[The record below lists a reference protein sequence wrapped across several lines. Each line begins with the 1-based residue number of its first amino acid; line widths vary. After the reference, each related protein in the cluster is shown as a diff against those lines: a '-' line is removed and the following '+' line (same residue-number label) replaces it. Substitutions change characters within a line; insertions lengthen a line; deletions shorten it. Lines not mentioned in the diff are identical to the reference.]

1 MSNKQKFNTSSFFSA
16 EVTTTISISLVL
28 FLLGLT
34 IFVAV
39 MGRDI
44 SNFIKENL
52 SITIELSDKDSNDK
66 NAVSK
71 LQKKLNESPYI
82 RSITYI
88 SKEDVKKELIE
99 ELGGDPEEIL
109 GYTPASDYFD
119 ITLKSEYANADS
131 IKVVE
136 SSLKGQKII
145 KSFIYSEETL
155 DMINSNLSK
164 IGMGLTIL
172 AVLLMVISFTLI
184 RNTIRLNI
192 YAKRFLINTMQ
203 LVGATD
209 SFIRKPF
216 VSRSVTAGIISAV
229 IANIGITALIY
240 YLAKEL
246 PEIILIIN
254 TQSLLILY
262 AVVLVLG
269 ILLTYFAT
277 RFAVNRYLK
286 METNN
291 LYYI

>member
-1 MSNKQKFNTSSFFSA
+1 MSNKPKIRTASSLSA
-16 EVTTTISISLVL
+16 EITTTISISLVL

-34 IFVAV
+34 IFIVL
-39 MGRDI
+39 MGNEI
-44 SNFIKENL
+44 SVFIKENM
-52 SITIELSDKDSNDK
+52 SISIELADSDKKS
-66 NAVSK
+66 VSK
-71 LQKKLNESPYI
+71 LQKQLNESPYI
-82 RSITYI
+82 KSITFI
-88 SKEDVKKELIE
+88 SKEDIKKELIE
-99 ELGGDPEEIL
+99 ELGEDPDELL
-109 GYTPASDYFD
+109 GYTPTSDYFD
-119 ITLKSEYANADS
+119 ITLKSDYANLDS

-145 KSFIYSEETL
+145 KNFIYSEETL
-155 DMINSNLSK
+155 DIINSNLSK
-164 IGMGLTIL
+164 IGVGLVIL
-172 AVLLMVISFTLI
+172 SLLLIVISFTLI
-184 RNTIRLNI
+184 RNTIRLKI

-216 VSRSVTAGIISAV
+216 VVKSVLSGIVAAA

-240 YLAKEL
+240 GLSKEF
-246 PEIILIIN
+246 PEILLIVR
-254 TQSLLILY
+254 TESLLVLY

-269 ILLTYFAT
+269 ILLTWLAT

>member
-1 MSNKQKFNTSSFFSA
+1 MSKKQKFNTSSFFSA

-28 FLLGLT
+28 FLLGLI

-52 SITIELSDKDSNDK
+52 SITIELSDKDSSDK

-82 RSITYI
+82 KSITYI

-119 ITLKSEYANADS
+119 ITLKADYANPDS

-136 SSLKGQKII
+136 TSLKGQKIV

-172 AVLLMVISFTLI
+172 AILLMVISFTLI

-209 SFIRKPF
+209 NFIRKPF
-216 VSRSVTAGIISAV
+216 VSRSVVGGIIAAI

-240 YLAKEL
+240 YLVKEL
-246 PEIILIIN
+246 PEIVMIIN

-262 AVVLVLG
+262 AIVLLLG

>member
-1 MSNKQKFNTSSFFSA
+1 MSNKQKIKTSSFLSA

-34 IFVAV
+34 VFIAA

-44 SNFIKENL
+44 SSFIKENI
-52 SITIELSDKDSNDK
+52 SITVELTETTATDK
-66 NAVSK
+66 NAITK
-71 LQKKLNESPYI
+71 LEKKLTDSPYI
-82 RSITYI
+82 KSVTFI
-88 SKEDVKKELIE
+88 SKDEVKKELIE

-109 GYTPASDYFD
+109 GYTPVSNYFD
-119 ITLKSEYANADS
+119 INLKSDYANPDS

-136 SSLKGQKII
+136 ASLKGQKIV

-164 IGMGLTIL
+164 IGLGLSVL
-172 AVLLMVISFTLI
+172 AVILLVISFTLI

-192 YAKRFLINTMQ
+192 YSKRFLINTMQ

-216 VSRSVTAGIISAV
+216 VTRSIVSGIISAI
-229 IANIGITALIY
+229 IANIAITALVYALI
-240 YLAKEL
+240 KEF
-246 PEIILIIN
+246 PEISLIISN
-254 TQSLLILY
+254 KTMLILY
-262 AVVLVLG
+262 AVVIVLG
-269 ILLTYFAT
+269 ILLTYFTT

>member
-1 MSNKQKFNTSSFFSA
+1 MSAKPKFRTSSSVSA
-16 EVTTTISISLVL
+16 EITTTISISLVL

-34 IFVAV
+34 IFIIL
-39 MGRDI
+39 MGNEI
-44 SNFIKENL
+44 SDFIKENM
-52 SITIELSDKDSNDK
+52 SVSIELTDSDK

-71 LQKKLNESPYI
+71 LQKQLNESPYI
-82 RSITYI
+82 NTISFI
-88 SKEDVKKELIE
+88 SKEDIKKELIE

-119 ITLKSEYANADS
+119 VTLKSEYANLDS

-136 SSLKGQKII
+136 ASLKGHTLI
-145 KSFIYSEETL
+145 KNFIYSEETL
-155 DMINSNLSK
+155 DIINSNLSK
-164 IGMGLTIL
+164 IGFGLGIL
-172 AVLLMVISFTLI
+172 AILLMVISFTLI

-209 SFIRKPF
+209 GFIRKPF
-216 VSRSVTAGIISAV
+216 VAKSVLSGIIAAI
-229 IANIGITALIY
+229 IANIGITVLIY
-240 YLAKEL
+240 ALSKEF
-246 PEIILIIN
+246 PEILLIIS
-254 TQSLLILY
+254 TQNLLALY
-262 AVVLVLG
+262 GLVLVLG
-269 ILLTYFAT
+269 ILLTYIAT

>member
-1 MSNKQKFNTSSFFSA
+1 MSHKSKIRSSSSLSA
-16 EVTTTISISLVL
+16 EITTAISISLVL

-34 IFVAV
+34 LFILI
-39 MGRDI
+39 MGQEI
-44 SNFIKENL
+44 SNFIKENM
-52 SITIELSDKDSNDK
+52 SVSIELVDSDK

-82 RSITYI
+82 NSITFI
-88 SKEDVKKELIE
+88 SKEDIKKELIE

-119 ITLKSEYANADS
+119 ITLKSDYANLDS

-136 SSLKGQKII
+136 SSFKGHTLI
-145 KSFIYSEETL
+145 KNFIYSEETL
-155 DMINSNLSK
+155 DIINSNLSK
-164 IGMGLTIL
+164 IGFGLTVL

-209 SFIRKPF
+209 GFIRKPF
-216 VSRSVTAGIISAV
+216 VIKSVMSGIIAAV
-229 IANIGITALIY
+229 LANIGITALVY
-240 YLAKEL
+240 GLSKEF
-246 PEIILIIN
+246 PEILFIISPEN
-254 TQSLLILY
+254 LLMLY
-262 AVVLVLG
+262 GVVLLLG
-269 ILLTYFAT
+269 ILLTYLAT
-277 RFAVNRYLK
+277 RFAVNRYLE

>member
-34 IFVAV
+34 AFVGV
-39 MGRDI
+39 MGREI
-44 SNFIKENL
+44 SAFIKENI
-52 SITIELSDKDSNDK
+52 SITIELSETDSDK
-66 NAVSK
+66 NSISK
-71 LQKKLNESPYI
+71 LQKKLNDSPYI
-82 RSITYI
+82 KSITFI
-88 SKEDVKKELIE
+88 SKDDVKKELIE

-109 GYTPASDYFD
+109 GYTPASNYFD
-119 ITLKSEYANADS
+119 INLKSDYANPDS

-145 KSFIYSEETL
+145 KNFIYSEETL
-155 DMINSNLSK
+155 QIINSNLSK
-164 IGMGLTIL
+164 IGLGLSVL
-172 AVLLMVISFTLI
+172 AVILMIISFTLI

-192 YAKRFLINTMQ
+192 YSKRFLINTMQ

-209 SFIRKPF
+209 SFIRRPF
-216 VSRSVTAGIISAV
+216 VVKSIISGIIAAI

-240 YLAKEL
+240 SLSKEF
-246 PEIILIIN
+246 PEILQIIN
-254 TQSLLILY
+254 TENLLILY
-262 AVVLVLG
+262 AIVIVMG
-269 ILLTYFAT
+269 IVLTYLAT